1 MQWLVTD
8 NWPTEKNNY
17 NKLTTL
23 FDSIKFQLILGN
35 MINFALIY
43 CHCLEQF
50 NSFV

>member
-1 MQWLVTD
+1 LLSSSYFERIND
-8 NWPTEKNNY
+8 DDDD
-17 NKLTTL
+17 KLTTL